1 MAEVPVTQPTQ
12 NLLLGSL
19 PADEFGRMAPH
30 LERMTMDVRE
40 LLYDVMKPIE
50 HIYFPET
57 MIGSMVAVM
66 TDGSAVETATIGRE
80 GLVGLNAFLGGDR
93 SPAQAYCQVPG
104 LTLRMPVA
112 AFHDAI
118 SKNQH
123 MCAML
128 GRYAEA
134 FLVLV
139 ARSGACNLIHNIHQ
153 RCARWLLLTHDR
165 VGTDEFS
172 LTQQFLAQML
182 GVRRATVT
190 ETAGALQDTGIIKYA
205 YGRITIVDRA
215 RLEAAAC
222 ECYRIVRSEFD
233 RLMEGRTTASP
244 LNGMLVSESGLSL
257 MTEPNPDK
265 PTKATKVR
273 GKKTGRSRR
282 Q

>member
-1 MAEVPVTQPTQ
+1 
-12 NLLLGSL
+12 
-19 PADEFGRMAPH
+19 MAPH

-57 MIGSMVAVM
+57 MVCSMVAVM

-80 GLVGLNAFLGGDR
+80 GLVGLNVFLGGDR
-93 SPAQAYCQVPG
+93 SPAPAYCQVPG
-104 LTLRMPVA
+104 VTLRMPVT
-112 AFHDAI
+112 AFQDAM
-118 SKNQH
+118 SKNPA
-123 MCAML
+123 MRLML
-128 GRYAEA
+128 GRYAQA

-139 ARSGACNLIHNIHQ
+139 ARSGACNLIHNVNQ

-182 GVRRATVT
+182 GMRRATVS
-190 ETAGALQDTGIIKYA
+190 ETAGALQDAGIIKYA

-233 RLMEGRTTASP
+233 RLMERRKTSSP
-244 LNGMLVSESGLSL
+244 LDGVLSSQAGLTL
-257 MTEPNPDK
+257 MTEPYP
-265 PTKATKVR
+265 AKV
-273 GKKTGRSRR
+273 
-282 Q
+282 